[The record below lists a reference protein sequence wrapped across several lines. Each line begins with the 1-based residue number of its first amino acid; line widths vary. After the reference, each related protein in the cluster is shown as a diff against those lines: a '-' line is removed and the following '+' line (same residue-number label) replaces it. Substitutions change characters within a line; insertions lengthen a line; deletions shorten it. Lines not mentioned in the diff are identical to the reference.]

1 MSQENV
7 ERARR
12 AVEAYNRLDVDL
24 LLDANAHEDFE
35 WYPAMPGAVEG
46 RGYRGRQEIGAYLE
60 EIRCTWEH
68 LRVVDA
74 VYRDLGDSVLVL
86 GRIEG
91 RGLGSGVEVDAP
103 IGVLFELRGDTAW
116 RSRAY
121 LDHDQAMRAAGL
133 KEQGTQ

>member
-1 MSQENV
+1 VSQGNV

-46 RGYRGRQEIGAYLE
+46 RGYRGRREIEEYLE
-60 EIRCTWEH
+60 EIRCTWEQ

-103 IGVLFELRGDTAW
+103 IGLLFELRGDTAW